1 MRTDRP
7 EDDKGPARSPAGRPR
22 DGKIDAAIIQATR
35 DLLLETGYSALSLSA
50 IAARAGTT
58 TAAIYRRWSGKAQ
71 LVHEA
76 ILPAEVMAMPSASGD
91 IAEDIRALVEAT
103 RAMFDRPEV
112 RLALPA
118 LIADTVADPDVHSRM
133 ISRFAG
139 SLDTFRTRL
148 DQQPHAGGDD
158 GDLPLLAEVVVGSA
172 IFRIII
178 RHDAPLDEA
187 WANNL
192 TTLISSGWPSV
203 SPGSVSG
210 MGAGQET
217 GEARSR

>member
-7 EDDKGPARSPAGRPR
+7 EDDKDSVRSSAGRPR
-22 DGKIDAAIIQATR
+22 DGRIDAAIIEATR
-35 DLLLETGYSALSLSA
+35 DLLVETGYSALSLSA

-91 IAEDIRALVEAT
+91 AEGDIRALVEAT
-103 RAMFDRPEV
+103 RTMFDRPEV
-112 RLALPA
+112 RIALPA
-118 LIADTVADPDVHSRM
+118 LIADTVADPDVHGAM

-139 SLDTFRTRL
+139 SLATFRTRI
-148 DQQPHAGGDD
+148 DQPDPS

-172 IFRIII
+172 IFRILV
-178 RHDAPLDEA
+178 RHDAPLDAA
-187 WANNL
+187 WVDDL
-192 TTLISSGWPSV
+192 TALISSGWTATKRAS
-203 SPGSVSG
+203 S
-210 MGAGQET
+210 
-217 GEARSR
+217 AR

>member
-7 EDDKGPARSPAGRPR
+7 EDDKGPTRSPAGRPR

-35 DLLLETGYSALSLSA
+35 DLLLETGYPALSLSA

-91 IAEDIRALVEAT
+91 VEEDIRALVEAT
-103 RAMFDRPEV
+103 RTMFDRPEV
-112 RLALPA
+112 RVALPA
-118 LIADTVADPDVHSRM
+118 LIADTVADPDVHSAM
-133 ISRFAG
+133 ISRFAD
-139 SLDTFRTRL
+139 SLATFRTRI
-148 DQQPHAGGDD
+148 DQDPELPSDD

-172 IFRIII
+172 IFRIIV
-178 RHDAPLDEA
+178 RHDAPLDAA
-187 WANNL
+187 WVDDL
-192 TTLISSGWPSV
+192 TNLISSGWASM
-203 SPGSVSG
+203 SHGL
-210 MGAGQET
+210 
-217 GEARSR
+217 RSR

>member
-7 EDDKGPARSPAGRPR
+7 EDDKDSVRSSAGRPR
-22 DGKIDAAIIQATR
+22 DGRIDAAIIEATR

-91 IAEDIRALVEAT
+91 AEGDVRALVEAT
-103 RAMFDRPEV
+103 RTMFDRPEV
-112 RLALPA
+112 RIALPA
-118 LIADTVADPDVHSRM
+118 LIADTVADPDVHGAM

-139 SLDTFRTRL
+139 SLATFRTRIE
-148 DQQPHAGGDD
+148 QPDPS

-172 IFRIII
+172 IFRILV
-178 RHDAPLDEA
+178 RHDAPLDAA
-187 WANNL
+187 WVDDL
-192 TTLISSGWPSV
+192 TALISSGWTSTKR
-203 SPGSVSG
+203 GS
-210 MGAGQET
+210 T
-217 GEARSR
+217 AR

>member
-7 EDDKGPARSPAGRPR
+7 EDDKDSVRSSAGRPR
-22 DGKIDAAIIQATR
+22 DGRIDAAIIEATR
-35 DLLLETGYSALSLSA
+35 ELLLETGYSALSLSA

-91 IAEDIRALVEAT
+91 AEGDVRALVEAT
-103 RAMFDRPEV
+103 RTMFDRPEV
-112 RLALPA
+112 RIALPA
-118 LIADTVADPDVHSRM
+118 LIADTVADQDVHGAM

-139 SLDTFRTRL
+139 SLATFRTRI
-148 DQQPHAGGDD
+148 DQPDPS

-172 IFRIII
+172 IFRILV
-178 RHDAPLDEA
+178 RHDAPLDAA
-187 WANNL
+187 WVDDL
-192 TTLISSGWPSV
+192 TALISSGWTATKRAS
-203 SPGSVSG
+203 S
-210 MGAGQET
+210 
-217 GEARSR
+217 AR

>member
-1 MRTDRP
+1 MRTDRSG
-7 EDDKGPARSPAGRPR
+7 DDKGATARSPAGRPR

-35 DLLLETGYSALSLSA
+35 ELLLETGYPALSLSA

-91 IAEDIRALVEAT
+91 VEEDIRALVEAT
-103 RAMFDRPEV
+103 RSMFDRPEV
-112 RLALPA
+112 RVALPA

-133 ISRFAG
+133 TSRFAG
-139 SLDTFRTRL
+139 SLATFRTRIE
-148 DQQPHAGGDD
+148 PESETGGDD
-158 GDLPLLAEVVVGSA
+158 GELPLLAEVVVGAA
-172 IFRIII
+172 IFRIIV

-187 WANNL
+187 WVNDL
-192 TTLISSGWPSV
+192 TSLVNSGWS
-203 SPGSVSG
+203 SISRGS
-210 MGAGQET
+210 T
-217 GEARSR
+217 SRQA

>member
-7 EDDKGPARSPAGRPR
+7 EDDKDSVRSSAGRPR
-22 DGKIDAAIIQATR
+22 DGRIDAAIIEATR

-91 IAEDIRALVEAT
+91 AEGDVRALVEAT
-103 RAMFDRPEV
+103 RTMFDRPEV
-112 RLALPA
+112 RIALPA
-118 LIADTVADPDVHSRM
+118 LIADTVADPDVHGAM

-139 SLDTFRTRL
+139 SLATFRTRI
-148 DQQPHAGGDD
+148 DQPDPS

-172 IFRIII
+172 IFRILV
-178 RHDAPLDEA
+178 RHDAPLDAA
-187 WANNL
+187 WVDDL
-192 TTLISSGWPSV
+192 TALISSGWTSTKR
-203 SPGSVSG
+203 GS
-210 MGAGQET
+210 AT
-217 GEARSR
+217 R

>member
-7 EDDKGPARSPAGRPR
+7 DDDKDSVRSSAGRPR
-22 DGKIDAAIIQATR
+22 DGRIDAAVVEATR

-91 IAEDIRALVEAT
+91 VEEDIRALVEAT
-103 RAMFDRPEV
+103 RIMFDRPEV
-112 RLALPA
+112 RAALPA

-139 SLDTFRTRL
+139 SLATFRTRI
-148 DQQPHAGGDD
+148 DRQADAVSD
-158 GDLPLLAEVVVGSA
+158 AGDLPLLAEVVVGSA

-178 RHDAPLDEA
+178 RHDAPLDA
-187 WANNL
+187 TWANDL
-192 TTLISSGWPSV
+192 TNLISSGWRAASL
-203 SPGSVSG
+203 GS
-210 MGAGQET
+210 AP
-217 GEARSR
+217 R

>member
-7 EDDKGPARSPAGRPR
+7 EDDKDSVRSPAGRPR
-22 DGKIDAAIIQATR
+22 DGRIDAAIIEATR
-35 DLLLETGYSALSLSA
+35 DLLLETGYSALSLAA

-91 IAEDIRALVEAT
+91 AEGDVRALVEAT
-103 RAMFDRPEV
+103 RTMFDRPEV
-112 RLALPA
+112 RIALPA
-118 LIADTVADPDVHSRM
+118 LIADTVADPDVHGAM

-139 SLDTFRTRL
+139 SLATFRTRI
-148 DQQPHAGGDD
+148 DQPDPS

-172 IFRIII
+172 IFRILVN
-178 RHDAPLDEA
+178 HDAPLDAA
-187 WANNL
+187 WVDDL
-192 TTLISSGWPSV
+192 TALISSGWTSTKHRS
-203 SPGSVSG
+203 SP
-210 MGAGQET
+210 
-217 GEARSR
+217 R

>member
-7 EDDKGPARSPAGRPR
+7 DDDKDSVRSSAGRPR
-22 DGKIDAAIIQATR
+22 DGRIDAAIIEATR
-35 DLLLETGYSALSLSA
+35 DLLVETGYSALSLSA

-91 IAEDIRALVEAT
+91 AEGDVRALVEAT
-103 RAMFDRPEV
+103 RTMFDRPEV
-112 RLALPA
+112 RIALPA
-118 LIADTVADPDVHSRM
+118 LIADTVADPDVHAAM

-139 SLDTFRTRL
+139 SLATFRTRIE
-148 DQQPHAGGDD
+148 QPDPS

-172 IFRIII
+172 IFRILV
-178 RHDAPLDEA
+178 RHDAPLDAA
-187 WANNL
+187 WVDEL
-192 TTLISSGWPSV
+192 TALISSGWTSTK
-203 SPGSVSG
+203 PGSS
-210 MGAGQET
+210 
-217 GEARSR
+217 AR

>member
-1 MRTDRP
+1 MMRTDRS

-22 DGKIDAAIIQATR
+22 DGKIDAAIVQATR

-91 IAEDIRALVEAT
+91 VVEDVRALVEAT
-103 RAMFDRPEV
+103 RIMFDRPEV

-133 ISRFAG
+133 TSRFAE
-139 SLDTFRTRL
+139 SLATFRTRIGA
-148 DQQPHAGGDD
+148 QPGLPGDD

-172 IFRIII
+172 IFRIIV
-178 RHDAPLDEA
+178 RHDAPLDDA
-187 WANNL
+187 WVDDL
-192 TTLISSGWPSV
+192 TTLISSGWTTMRR
-203 SPGSVSG
+203 GSTSG
-210 MGAGQET
+210 
-217 GEARSR
+217 

>member
-7 EDDKGPARSPAGRPR
+7 EDDKDSVRSSAGRPR
-22 DGKIDAAIIQATR
+22 DGRIDAAIIEATR
-35 DLLLETGYSALSLSA
+35 DLLVETGYSALSLSA

-91 IAEDIRALVEAT
+91 AEGDVRALVEAT
-103 RAMFDRPEV
+103 RTMFDRPEV
-112 RLALPA
+112 RIALPA
-118 LIADTVADPDVHSRM
+118 LIADTVADPDVHGAM

-139 SLDTFRTRL
+139 SLATFRTRI
-148 DQQPHAGGDD
+148 DQPDPS

-172 IFRIII
+172 IFRILV
-178 RHDAPLDEA
+178 RHDAPLDAA
-187 WANNL
+187 WVDDL
-192 TTLISSGWPSV
+192 TALISSGWTATKR
-203 SPGSVSG
+203 GSS
-210 MGAGQET
+210 
-217 GEARSR
+217 AR

>member
-1 MRTDRP
+1 MTPDRP
-7 EDDKGPARSPAGRPR
+7 EDDKGPSRSSAGRPR

-91 IAEDIRALVEAT
+91 AEGDVRALVEAT
-103 RAMFDRPEV
+103 RTMFDRPEV
-112 RLALPA
+112 RIALPA
-118 LIADTVADPDVHSRM
+118 LIADTVADPDVHGAM

-139 SLDTFRTRL
+139 SLATFRTRI
-148 DQQPHAGGDD
+148 DQPDPS

-172 IFRIII
+172 IFRILV
-178 RHDAPLDEA
+178 RHDAPLDAA
-187 WANNL
+187 WVDDL
-192 TTLISSGWPSV
+192 TALISSGWTATKR
-203 SPGSVSG
+203 GSS
-210 MGAGQET
+210 
-217 GEARSR
+217 AR

>member
-7 EDDKGPARSPAGRPR
+7 QDDKGPPRSPAGRPR
-22 DGKIDAAIIQATR
+22 DSKIDAAIIQATR

-91 IAEDIRALVEAT
+91 VKEDIRALVEAT
-103 RAMFDRPEV
+103 RTMFDRPEV

-118 LIADTVADPDVHSRM
+118 LIADTVADPDVHSAM

-139 SLDTFRTRL
+139 SLTTFRTRI
-148 DQQPHAGGDD
+148 DQDPDLPRDD

-178 RHDAPLDEA
+178 RHDAPLDTA
-187 WANNL
+187 WVNDL
-192 TTLISSGWPSV
+192 TNLISSGWAS
-203 SPGSVSG
+203 
-210 MGAGQET
+210 
-217 GEARSR
+217 

>member
-7 EDDKGPARSPAGRPR
+7 EEDKDSIRSSAGRPR
-22 DGKIDAAIIQATR
+22 DGRIDAAIIEATR

-91 IAEDIRALVEAT
+91 AEGDVRALVEAT
-103 RAMFDRPEV
+103 RTMFDRPEV
-112 RLALPA
+112 RIALPA
-118 LIADTVADPDVHSRM
+118 LIADTVADPDVHGAM

-139 SLDTFRTRL
+139 SLATFRTRI
-148 DQQPHAGGDD
+148 DQPDPS

-172 IFRIII
+172 IFRILV
-178 RHDAPLDEA
+178 RHDAPLDAA
-187 WANNL
+187 WVDDL
-192 TTLISSGWPSV
+192 TALISSGWTATKR
-203 SPGSVSG
+203 GSS
-210 MGAGQET
+210 
-217 GEARSR
+217 AR

>member
-1 MRTDRP
+1 MRTDPP
-7 EDDKGPARSPAGRPR
+7 EDDKGPIRSSAGRPR
-22 DGKIDAAIIQATR
+22 DSKIDAAIIDATR
-35 DLLLETGYSALSLSA
+35 DLLLETGYPALSLSA

-91 IAEDIRALVEAT
+91 ARGDIRALVEAT
-103 RAMFDRPEV
+103 RTMFDRPEV
-112 RLALPA
+112 RAALPA

-139 SLDTFRTRL
+139 SLATFRTRL
-148 DQQPHAGGDD
+148 DRHPELPSDD

-172 IFRIII
+172 IFRILV
-178 RHDAPLDEA
+178 RHDAPLDAA
-187 WANNL
+187 WVDDL
-192 TTLISSGWPSV
+192 TDLVSSGWTSV
-203 SPGSVSG
+203 SPR
-210 MGAGQET
+210 T
-217 GEARSR
+217 D

>member
-7 EDDKGPARSPAGRPR
+7 RDDKGPNRSPPGRPR
-22 DGKIDAAIIQATR
+22 DGKIDAAIVEATR
-35 DLLLETGYSALSLSA
+35 ELLLETGYPALSLSA

-91 IAEDIRALVEAT
+91 VEGDIRALVEAT
-103 RAMFDRPEV
+103 RTMFDRPEV
-112 RLALPA
+112 RIALPA

-133 ISRFAG
+133 TSRFAG
-139 SLDTFRTRL
+139 SLATFRTRL
-148 DQQPHAGGDD
+148 DQPDDD

-172 IFRIII
+172 IFRIIV
-178 RHDAPLDEA
+178 RHDAPLDAA
-187 WANNL
+187 WVDDL
-192 TTLISSGWPSV
+192 TKLVTAGWSSMSGGSSSPS
-203 SPGSVSG
+203 
-210 MGAGQET
+210 
-217 GEARSR
+217 

>member
-1 MRTDRP
+1 MTRDLPGR
-7 EDDKGPARSPAGRPR
+7 RAGRPR
-22 DGKIDAAIIQATR
+22 DSKIDAAIIQATR

-91 IAEDIRALVEAT
+91 VKEDIRALVEAT
-103 RAMFDRPEV
+103 RTMFDRPEV

-118 LIADTVADPDVHSRM
+118 LIADTVADPDVHSAM

-139 SLDTFRTRL
+139 SLTTFRTRI
-148 DQQPHAGGDD
+148 DQDPDLPRDD

-178 RHDAPLDEA
+178 RHDAPLDTA
-187 WANNL
+187 WVNDL
-192 TTLISSGWPSV
+192 TNLISSGWASM
-203 SPGSVSG
+203 SRGSGV
-210 MGAGQET
+210 
-217 GEARSR
+217 

>member
-7 EDDKGPARSPAGRPR
+7 EDDKDSVRSSAGRPR
-22 DGKIDAAIIQATR
+22 DGRIDAAIIEATR
-35 DLLLETGYSALSLSA
+35 ELLLETGYSALSLSA

-91 IAEDIRALVEAT
+91 AEGDVRALVEAT
-103 RAMFDRPEV
+103 RTMFDRPEV
-112 RLALPA
+112 RIALPA
-118 LIADTVADPDVHSRM
+118 LIADTVADPDVHGAM

-139 SLDTFRTRL
+139 SLATFRTRI
-148 DQQPHAGGDD
+148 DQPDPS

-172 IFRIII
+172 IFRILV
-178 RHDAPLDEA
+178 RHDAPLDAA
-187 WANNL
+187 WVDDL
-192 TTLISSGWPSV
+192 TALISSGWTSTK
-203 SPGSVSG
+203 PGSS
-210 MGAGQET
+210 
-217 GEARSR
+217 AR